1 MAWKRRALKRKAR
14 KARNQKRK
22 MTVSA
27 TKSLG
32 PLPSRYITKHKYS
45 DTFTLNQL
53 NAYQYMFNLNSL
65 FDPNRT
71 GIGHQPYGYDQLAGL
86 YNRYRV
92 IKTSYVISGIQTD
105 SPGTNIRLAC
115 QPANDIILYGN
126 VSAMCEA
133 PRAKFI
139 TQGAQGSPLKTLRG
153 ISHLPSLCGRSTP
166 EYMADDRYQ
175 AAVGTSPAEFAIL
188 NIMGATL
195 TDGGANINAVI
206 TLEFTV
212 EWFDITQQS
221 QS

>member
-1 MAWKRRALKRKAR
+1 
-14 KARNQKRK
+14 

-45 DTFTLNQL
+45 DTFTLNAL
-53 NAYQYMFNLNSL
+53 NNYQFNWNLNSL

-92 IKTSYVISGIQTD
+92 IKTSYVINGIQSD
-105 SPGTNIRLAC
+105 APGTNVRIAC
-115 QPANDIILYGN
+115 QPANDVILYGN
-126 VSAMCEA
+126 LSAMCEA
-133 PRAKFI
+133 PRSRFI
-139 TQGAQGSPLKTLRG
+139 VQGAQGSPLKTLKG
-153 ISHLPSLCGRSTP
+153 TTHIPSLVGRSTA

-175 AAVGTSPAEFAIL
+175 AAVGASPVEFAIL
-188 NIMGATL
+188 NVMGASLADNGVT
-195 TDGGANINAVI
+195 ISAVI
-206 TLEFTV
+206 TLEYTV